1 MKTRTGYLMAVIVL
15 LLLVS
20 AAIHPVSAAKTNGF
34 TSFTLATNGVIKTFS
49 SEAAKMARKLIIR
62 HSSRLVHYFYLS
74 VLDNMPSLI
83 KANPPMWSIKHFM
96 GFFINLMQPFYIAA
110 IMLTGFY
117 IIFVSQSPLNRA
129 RAKKWFGKLIIGLIL
144 ISVSPLLVELL
155 YFVSG
160 SLTSQ
165 IMNLADVTV
174 ALGSLRAA
182 AQDLFDIFMKLT
194 LIQRFGGIELF
205 LLDTVLLM
213 ALYLILFVRYIMAGL
228 MAVLLPLTIFF
239 YSWDLTRNVGKMM
252 FEQTII
258 WIFLQLGWAIG
269 LIVVSVTAATL
280 PAVSPNLPLELIYA
294 TSLIFMFA
302 VPFMIMGVMNW
313 MGISIFMF
321 EIVQAAPLSSGAV
334 VVSETTFER
343 KPFEEEEVVIK
354 PPENY

>member
-1 MKTRTGYLMAVIVL
+1 MKTRTKNLVVGVVL
-15 LLLVS
+15 LLLVLAS
-20 AAIHPVSAAKTNGF
+20 IPPVSAAKTKGY
-34 TSFTLATNGVIKTFS
+34 TGYSIGLSGVLNMLT
-49 SEAAKMARKLIIR
+49 SEAAKMARKGIIIYSANLI
-62 HSSRLVHYFYLS
+62 HYFYLS
-74 VLDNMPSLI
+74 VFDNMPSLI

-129 RAKKWFGKLIIGLIL
+129 RAKKWFGKLIIGLVL

-155 YFVSG
+155 YYVSG

-165 IMNLADVTV
+165 IMNLADITI

-182 AQDLFDIFMKLT
+182 AQDLFDTFVKIT
-194 LIQRFGGIELF
+194 LIHRYGGIEIF

-213 ALYLILFVRYIMAGL
+213 ALYLILFIRYIMAGL
-228 MAVLLPLTIFF
+228 MAVLLPVTIFF
-239 YSWDLTRNVGKMM
+239 YSWDLTRNAGKMM

-258 WIFLQLGWAIG
+258 WIFLQLGWAVG
-269 LIVVSVTAATL
+269 LIIVSVTVATL
-280 PAVSPNLPLELIYA
+280 PVISPNLPLEFIYA

-302 VPFMIMGVMNW
+302 VPFMILGVMNW
-313 MGISIFMF
+313 MGLSIFMF

-334 VVSETTFER
+334 VVSETTIER

-354 PPENY
+354 PPEDY